1 TADDFKTD
9 DDAETEK
16 KVEPLIEKIK
26 NALGDRVKDVVA
38 SKRLSDSPSCI
49 VADENDP
56 TVQMQQ
62 MLKAMGQKDAPE
74 VVPILEINPTHEI
87 VEKLESVTDKD
98 FIKDISFLL
107 LEQAMLM
114 EGAELKKPAEF
125 VKRLN
130 RVMTKAL

>member
-1 TADDFKTD
+1 MFVP
-9 DDAETEK
+9 ETEK
-16 KVEPLIEKIK
+16 KVEPLLKKIK
-26 NALGDRVKDVVA
+26 DALGDKVKDVVA

-62 MLKAMGQKDAPE
+62 MLKAMGQDAPE
-74 VVPILEINPTHEI
+74 AAPILEVNPTHEI
-87 VEKLESVTDKD
+87 VEKLEKVTDQD
-98 FIKDISFLL
+98 FINDVSFLL

-114 EGAELKKPAEF
+114 EGADLKKPAEF

-130 RVMTKAL
+130 RVLTKAL